1 MIFQAEFSVE
11 GGNIHPTKVGKDG
24 ASSDVPRPVMIWGEE
39 QLHWQPMA
47 TTPFPL
53 THCRCSKTA

>member
-24 ASSDVPRPVMIWGEE
+24 ASSDVPRPWWSGEKSNYTGS
-39 QLHWQPMA
+39 LWPLR
-47 TTPFPL
+47 PFRWP
-53 THCRCSKTA
+53 TADAARRL